1 MQRIEVDLKPGS
13 YANKD
18 QLPKNLSSLL
28 QGEYAIRFLESIG
41 TAPTRENI
49 EFVLRYFPLEENC
62 VFPVWVREKVIIAP
76 GMMKSNTA
84 GDPAVV
90 LNELFRRE
98 KQERQQMAIDAR
110 GESRG
115 GRGIRPHTTEKL
127 KPRTLSPTT
136 GKHHHPKDPLLPS
149 PSSPTKKVN
158 IVPLLSPTAN
168 MNQVFEYFQQ
178 ICQRDMPAMS
188 LVLTRGQLNEL
199 LTPPTMKEKD
209 DIHFAVDQFCENLVD
224 YVPSVGRDFTGKI
237 EDRLK
242 KALKGDTCTGLFALL
257 AHQCYWGVLHPLV
270 RRAAVEA
277 KQKTDEDEFM
287 HNLNQSNTSASGS
300 QFYDEKSQFSQSEI
314 SHNKLQQEMN
324 QRMNRTF
331 GDNVLDVLSV
341 HSGESV

>member
-1 MQRIEVDLKPGS
+1 MQRIEVSLRPGA

-76 GMMKSNTA
+76 GIKVRGDGA
-84 GDPAVV
+84 GGDPAVV

-98 KQERQQMAIDAR
+98 KQERQQMQMESR

-115 GRGIRPHTTEKL
+115 GRGSRPHTTEKF
-127 KPRTLSPTT
+127 KPSPTTT
-136 GKHHHPKDPLLPS
+136 GKHNHKDTLLKPPPQS
-149 PSSPTKKVN
+149 PAKSIN
-158 IVPLLSPTAN
+158 IVPLLSPSAN

-188 LVLTRGQLNEL
+188 LVLTRGCLNEL

-209 DIHFAVDQFCENLVD
+209 DIHFAVDQFCENLAD

-237 EDRLK
+237 EEKLK

-277 KQKTDEDEFM
+277 KQKMDEDEFM
-287 HNLNQSNTSASGS
+287 HNLNNSNASAS
-300 QFYDEKSQFSQSEI
+300 QFYDERSRASHDESQSMLHRQM
-314 SHNKLQQEMN
+314 SDKMN
-324 QRMNRTF
+324 LTF
-331 GDNVLDVLSV
+331 GNNPVEVILP
-341 HSGESV
+341 G